1 MINEEKVDEILLE
14 LGYPEHLTGTKALRE
29 ALRIYRPGMEITRK
43 LYPAVA
49 AAMNSTPARVERAIR
64 HATECAWDRQGYGTG
79 VRYFGN
85 TISPEKGRPCNLE
98 LIARLERLCRE
109 N

>member
-1 MINEEKVDEILLE
+1 MINAKKVDEMLLE
-14 LGYPEHLTGTKALRE
+14 LGYPEHLTGTNALRE
-29 ALRIYRPGMEITRK
+29 ALRIYVPGMEITRK

-49 AAMNSTPARVERAIR
+49 AAINSTPARVERAIR
-64 HATECAWDRQGYGTG
+64 HATECAWDRQGYCTS

-85 TISPEKGRPCNLE
+85 TISPEKGRPTNNE
-98 LIARLERLCRE
+98 LIARLEKLCRE